1 MTRIRR
7 INVSQVE
14 GGGAENTDINEI
26 RPNGETA
33 FYIDNNNKLTMMMF
47 DGVRTH
53 LKSKVLSPGVMFG
66 SNADAGDGSGAD
78 TIKLIPDANLHYN
91 NGSYGN
97 NQHIVV
103 DPTGPN
109 HIHLRAGGT
118 IDSSNVELYLGGEQ
132 TFVRVSDNTDDVV
145 IRTSVVGEGVF
156 PYSWTFDNGGK
167 LTLPG
172 TLEYANGTLATGGGL
187 LTPPDTDY
195 IIGTQG
201 YQTVSAEAMGGT
213 AGQILIVD
221 TTFVD
226 DITVVQPGWQVN
238 AGSPSA
244 PIWLAV
250 AMVIPGATD
259 FSIDVPGFEFVV
271 GSTYSFR
278 NPVPVGYDWTFGL
291 EGVLSTPGNGTI
303 SHLNNDLKI
312 EVAGTDVI
320 VLRTAGGD
328 TVINSDGSMTLPGG
342 SSITDTGVMILG
354 SGATVGEGQRAAR
367 IGINGAVEGVAIG
380 AGTNDWLFTND
391 GSMTLPG
398 GITKSIDEDLVIT
411 TSYSAM
417 SSPPGPATR
426 TYTFGANGT
435 LTVPETI
442 TSAYDLTLRS
452 GTGATVNIESNGGT
466 IEIGYQPNP
475 PLQIYIGT
483 SSATLG
489 EETKTYLNTN
499 RLVVLADAPAS
510 SVGKAGDTNGLVAV
524 DSNYIYRCTG
534 DYNGTSDIWKRVALT
549 GGTW

>member
-1 MTRIRR
+1 MTRIRK

-14 GGGAENTDINEI
+14 GNGADDTNIDEI

-33 FYIDNNNKLTMMMF
+33 FYIDSNNKLTLMMF
-47 DGVRTH
+47 DGARTH

-187 LTPPDTDY
+187 LTTPDTDY

-328 TVINSDGSMTLPGG
+328 LVMAANGDLLLPDE
-342 SSITDTGVMILG
+342 TALG
-354 SGATVGEGQRAAR
+354 SGMLERPLDEDFVINTSYTAMLSPPGPVSNTFRFGANGE
-367 IGINGAVEGVAIG
+367 
-380 AGTNDWLFTND
+380 L
-391 GSMTLPG
+391 TLPG

-435 LTVPETI
+435 LTVPGIIAGASGLLLTGQSVEIET
-442 TSAYDLTLRS
+442 S
-452 GTGATVNIESNGGT
+452 GGGF
-466 IEIGYQPNP
+466 IEIGYQANP

-483 SSATLG
+483 SSATPG